1 MPIALGDHGVGP
13 AQSPPG
19 VLRSLADYRG
29 RDRERQEITARV
41 GMLVFLG
48 SWIMLFAA
56 LFFVYGSVRSRAPAW
71 PPPDQPRLPVLLP
84 GVNTGAMAASSAALA
99 VAQRA
104 LQAGRHRACGAWLA
118 LAAFLGATFLSLQL
132 AVWSGL
138 WRAGLRPSGGT
149 YPSAFYG
156 LTALHAL
163 HVVVGLVALGML
175 AARARAG
182 RAEQLGVDLWAWYWH
197 AVGAVW
203 LVLYTTVYLV

>member
-1 MPIALGDHGVGP
+1 MPIALGRHGVGP
-13 AQSPPG
+13 ARAPPG

-29 RDRERQEITARV
+29 RAREREELTARV

-56 LFFVYGSVRSRAPAW
+56 LFFVYGSVRSRAAAW
-71 PPPDQPRLPVLLP
+71 PPPDLPRLPALLP
-84 GVNTGAMAASSAALA
+84 GLNTGVMAASSGALA
-99 VAQRA
+99 VGRRA
-104 LQAGRHRACGAWLA
+104 LQAGRQRACGGWLA
-118 LAAFLGATFLSLQL
+118 LAALLGAVFLSLQL

-138 WRAGLRPSGGT
+138 WRAGLRPDGGS

-163 HVVVGLVALGML
+163 HVVVGLVAIGVL

-203 LVLYTTVYLV
+203 LVLYATVYLV

>member
-1 MPIALGDHGVGP
+1 VPVALGGHGVGP
-13 AQSPPG
+13 AGAPPG
-19 VLRSLADYRG
+19 VLRSLAEYRG
-29 RDRERQEITARV
+29 RARERQALTARI

-56 LFFVYGSVRSRAPAW
+56 LFFVYGSVRARAPAW

-104 LQAGRHRACGAWLA
+104 LRAGRHRAGGAWLA

-138 WRAGLRPSGGT
+138 WRAGLRPSGGS
-149 YPSAFYG
+149 YPSAFYS

-163 HVVVGLVALGML
+163 HVVVGLVALSVL
-175 AARARAG
+175 ATRARAG
-182 RAEQLGVDLWAWYWH
+182 RAEQLGVDLWASYWH

-203 LVLYTTVYLV
+203 LVLYATVYLV

>member
-1 MPIALGDHGVGP
+1 MPVALGGHGVGP
-13 AQSPPG
+13 ARAPPG

-29 RDRERQEITARV
+29 RDRERQELTARV

-99 VAQRA
+99 MARRA

-118 LAAFLGATFLSLQL
+118 LAAFLGAAFLSLQL
-132 AVWSGL
+132 AVWSDL
-138 WRAGLRPSGGT
+138 WRAGLRPSGGS
-149 YPSAFYG
+149 YPSVFYG

-163 HVVVGLVALGML
+163 HVVVGLVAMSML
-175 AARARAG
+175 AARARVG

-203 LVLYTTVYLV
+203 LVLYATVYLV